1 MNGDRQ
7 KRNTFL
13 SGAMCLR
20 RHNREGTAGFSY
32 GKPDNEAGNY
42 WGAYDLGLHDAYL
55 ILAASNA
62 GYDTLI
68 MGIRDAEILR
78 QGLEIPENEQIMSVI
93 AIGKKAKEPVDKAR
107 KDLGEVARFF

>member
-1 MNGDRQ
+1 MKD
-7 KRNTFL
+7 
-13 SGAMCLR
+13 
-20 RHNREGTAGFSY
+20 TAGFSN
-32 GKPDNEAGNY
+32 GKPDNDAGNY

-78 QGLEIPENEQIMSVI
+78 QELDILFLPHGQTARHQHGLIFAEAPAVFF
-93 AIGKKAKEPVDKAR
+93 VH
-107 KDLGEVARFF
+107 LGEQETFHLPGLIL